1 MDAMQPLAGERCEGE
16 SKKAITACNDW
27 LRMGPGRSI
36 PALIEKY
43 RVLSSENPQFHPP
56 SLKKGTL
63 ATWSYKFEWQNRAS
77 IYDAEWEARQN
88 EERERVFKQGLALD
102 FERVKKLNRLADM
115 LEAQIYEIAE
125 YGEHAGEQHRLWLPD
140 AKWIGAGDTGERV
153 DIVRFNSGLL
163 SEFRNTLNDIA
174 AEVGG
179 RIKKSELSGPNG
191 GAIPVEHKLPDLP
204 DDTLADIFGKDVTH
218 HNDAAS
224 DVVNDAASDDP
235 DAPTTN

>member
-27 LRMGPGRSI
+27 LRMGPGRSV

-77 IYDAEWEARQN
+77 IYDSEWEARQN

-125 YGEHAGEQHRLWLPD
+125 GGEHDGEQHRLWLPD
-140 AKWIGAGDTGERV
+140 VKSVGAGDNAERV
-153 DIVRFNSGLL
+153 DIVRFNSALL

-191 GAIPVEHKLPDLP
+191 GPIAVEHNRPDLP
-204 DDTLADIFGKDVTH
+204 DDTLDDIFGKDVTH
-218 HNDAAS
+218 
-224 DVVNDAASDDP
+224 P
-235 DAPTTN
+235 DANTATSTNTPAETG